1 MSKKSR
7 FRGTF
12 DKEHDKHAETLLKYA
27 SHHLDQIPRTQTRY
41 FICKKSLLQACQTL
55 ELLVNTLAA
64 DEKYPVPNRDN
75 LMRGIQIQLSQK
87 QKSFSEFIVE
97 FLKFR
102 LNFEDF
108 EKKDDSHSFCVSE
121 ITDCENVVR

>member
-1 MSKKSR
+1 MHHTTLIK
-7 FRGTF
+7 FL
-12 DKEHDKHAETLLKYA
+12 EHRQGISFAKTLV
-27 SHHLDQIPRTQTRY
+27 
-41 FICKKSLLQACQTL
+41 CQTL

-121 ITDCENVVR
+121 IRDCENVVR

>member
-1 MSKKSR
+1 M
-7 FRGTF
+7 
-12 DKEHDKHAETLLKYA
+12 
-27 SHHLDQIPRTQTRY
+27 
-41 FICKKSLLQACQTL
+41 